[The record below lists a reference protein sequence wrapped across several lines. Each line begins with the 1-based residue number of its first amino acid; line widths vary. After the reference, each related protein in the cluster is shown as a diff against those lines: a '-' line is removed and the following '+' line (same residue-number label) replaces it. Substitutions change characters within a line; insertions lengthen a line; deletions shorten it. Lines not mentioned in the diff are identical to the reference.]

1 MIRNPLSAISSSV
14 NNWIN
19 YDDGKHFF
27 AKSIFFQFNLIVNG
41 IKQLQKLQKK
51 LYLMQL
57 EMLHKNHFNVMNDF
71 CKVYNL
77 NYNDCMKYATFFD
90 LEWRGDKV
98 SGRDLFGID
107 KDFKISFNENTFY
120 KRDIKFLEYI
130 LSDYIIFYGYQFTSR
145 TSKILFNLLPM
156 KCEILTWKNTFKH
169 KKVKHILSIPFF
181 YFKRL
186 LYINKLSQRNLKMPY
201 SFGQNSKK

>member
-1 MIRNPLSAISSSV
+1 MTNNINNKLHEAILTLHQAYALACGQDISKKKIMIINTHEVEITKYIAKKLDNVDFDIIHMIRNPLSAISSSV

-120 KRDIKFLEYI
+120 KRDIKFLEYRLY
-130 LSDYIIFYGYQFTSR
+130 LSYA
-145 TSKILFNLLPM
+145 
-156 KCEILTWKNTFKH
+156 
-169 KKVKHILSIPFF
+169 LSWCHP
-181 YFKRL
+181 
-186 LYINKLSQRNLKMPY
+186 
-201 SFGQNSKK
+201 